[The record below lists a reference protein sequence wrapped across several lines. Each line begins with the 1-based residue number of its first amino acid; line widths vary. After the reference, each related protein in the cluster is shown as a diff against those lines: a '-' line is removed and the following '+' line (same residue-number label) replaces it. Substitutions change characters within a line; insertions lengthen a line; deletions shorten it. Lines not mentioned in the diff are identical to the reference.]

1 MKEVKYVLVGE
12 APLYGNNQKYIYNPE
27 SAGTS
32 FLSKRAVQKFS
43 SKAGYS
49 ISIKNKEEM
58 LECMRSI
65 GLIVV
70 DLFPYAFNEETSIQ
84 YAGISDTNRKMLAS
98 ASSEWNLKPK
108 LSEIRN
114 KTSNPII
121 FGVRYKRLFSFAS
134 EVLGEALS
142 GVYDFKINK
151 AFKVRNVNGNE
162 KAVANAPLD
171 IDSISSIIS

>member
-1 MKEVKYVLVGE
+1 MMIQKQDFENPLSPSTGSKRHQLKKTLFIYIKPHIEDLWWRNLKKMKEVKYVLVGE

-49 ISIKNKEEM
+49 ISIKTKRM

-70 DLFPYAFNEETSIQ
+70 DLFFICIQ
-84 YAGISDTNRKMLAS
+84 
-98 ASSEWNLKPK
+98 
-108 LSEIRN
+108 
-114 KTSNPII
+114 
-121 FGVRYKRLFSFAS
+121 
-134 EVLGEALS
+134 
-142 GVYDFKINK
+142 
-151 AFKVRNVNGNE
+151 
-162 KAVANAPLD
+162 
-171 IDSISSIIS
+171 